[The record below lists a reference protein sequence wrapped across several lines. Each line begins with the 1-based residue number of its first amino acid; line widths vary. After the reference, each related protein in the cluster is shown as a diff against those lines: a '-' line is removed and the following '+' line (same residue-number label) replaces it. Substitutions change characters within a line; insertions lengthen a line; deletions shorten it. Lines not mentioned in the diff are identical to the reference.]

1 VYNNLNLEIER
12 GQAIGLVGPNGAG
25 KSTLL
30 KMLAAVEPI
39 SSGVIRY
46 GKDVTTAYFAQHQLE
61 ILNPNN
67 TVFESLQNASSGKN
81 ESELRSYL
89 GSFLFS
95 GDSIDKLVKVL
106 SGGEKSRLVLAK
118 MLIQPANLL
127 LLDEPTNHLDMV
139 SRDVVEA
146 ELKKYTGNIVC
157 ISHDRHF
164 LNEITNM
171 TYEIG
176 NGEVVTYAGNYD
188 YYIWKKQT
196 FQSKSKIITEEKPPE
211 LKKKSNYKEQKRIAN
226 RVRVLTRKLKET
238 EELLENIK
246 IELIN
251 PDIASDFEQIQ
262 ELLKQEKTTE
272 DTYFTFLEE
281 LEELQ

>member
-1 VYNNLNLEIER
+1 
-12 GQAIGLVGPNGAG
+12 
-25 KSTLL
+25 
-30 KMLAAVEPI
+30 
-39 SSGVIRY
+39 
-46 GKDVTTAYFAQHQLE
+46 
-61 ILNPNN
+61 
-67 TVFESLQNASSGKN
+67 
-81 ESELRSYL
+81 
-89 GSFLFS
+89 
-95 GDSIDKLVKVL
+95 
-106 SGGEKSRLVLAK
+106 
-118 MLIQPANLL
+118 
-127 LLDEPTNHLDMV
+127 MV

-146 ELKKYTGNIVC
+146 ALKKYTGTIVC

-171 TYEIG
+171 TYEISRMLEYSG
-176 NGEVVTYAGNYD
+176 NPAECGSEVVTYAGNYD

-196 FQSKSKIITEEKPPE
+196 FQSNSKIIIEEKPPE

-262 ELLKQEKTTE
+262 DLLKQEKTTE
-272 DTYFTFLEE
+272 NNYFTFLEE
-281 LEELQ
+281 LEKLQ